1 MKAMNFL
8 KSVFVVACIFVANLT
23 ISANT
28 PEANLIYNTEEV
40 NGVKMSETVY
50 KMNEGIL
57 TNYEKYNYKYN
68 DNKQVIEST
77 LMKWDAARNDWRNHM
92 CIKYSYTG
100 NDVTIEYYKWNK
112 SKKDFILVPEM
123 TLTVQQ

>member
-1 MKAMNFL
+1 MKAMNLL
-8 KSVFVVACIFVANLT
+8 KSIFVVACIFVANLT

-100 NDVTIEYYKWNK
+100 KDVTIEYYKWNK

-123 TLTVQQ
+123 TVTVQQ

>member
-77 LMKWDAARNDWRNHM
+77 LMKWERNHR
-92 CIKYSYTG
+92 
-100 NDVTIEYYKWNK
+100 
-112 SKKDFILVPEM
+112 ILQVE
-123 TLTVQQ
+123 

>member
-8 KSVFVVACIFVANLT
+8 KSIFVVACIFVANLT
-23 ISANT
+23 ISANN
-28 PEANLIYNTEEV
+28 PEVDLIYNTEEV

-57 TNYEKYNYKYN
+57 TNYEKYSYKYN
-68 DNKQVIEST
+68 DNKQVVENT
-77 LMKWDAARNDWRNHM
+77 LQKWDATRNDWRNYM
-92 CIKYSYTG
+92 RINYSYVG
-100 NDVTIEYYKWNK
+100 SDVTIEYYKWNN

-123 TLTVQQ
+123 TVTVQQ

>member
-8 KSVFVVACIFVANLT
+8 KSVFVVACIFVVNLT
-23 ISANT
+23 ISASN

-40 NGVKMSETVY
+40 DGVKMSETVY

-68 DNKQVIEST
+68 DNKQVVEST
-77 LMKWDAARNDWRNHM
+77 LMKWDAVRNDWCNHM
-92 CIKYSYTG
+92 CIKYSYAG

-112 SKKDFILVPEM
+112 NKKDFILVPEM
-123 TLTVQQ
+123 TVTVQQ

>member
-40 NGVKMSETVY
+40 DGIKMSETVY

-77 LMKWDAARNDWRNHM
+77 LMKWDATRNDWRNHM
-92 CIKYSYTG
+92 CIKYSYAG
-100 NDVTIEYYKWNK
+100 DNVTIEYYKWNK
-112 SKKDFILVPEM
+112 GKKDFILVPEM
-123 TLTVQQ
+123 TVTVQQ